1 MVLLFLFFLGS
12 RKSFLL
18 EINEATNKKNDVPP
32 KKIKRKKLEEAA
44 LGLGILGLIGII
56 ICFVSLLGFII
67 SWIVFCS
74 NVSAIRRLLVQI
86 QLELSKEE
94 RKKKIEQ
101 KRPNISKIGMTK
113 EEAEKEK
120 IVEKILKN
128 DI

>member
-1 MVLLFLFFLGS
+1 
-12 RKSFLL
+12 
-18 EINEATNKKNDVPP
+18 
-32 KKIKRKKLEEAA
+32 LEEAA

-56 ICFVSLLGFII
+56 LCFVSLLGFII

>member
-1 MVLLFLFFLGS
+1 MF
-12 RKSFLL
+12 
-18 EINEATNKKNDVPP
+18 
-32 KKIKRKKLEEAA
+32 EEKV

-56 ICFVSLLGFII
+56 LCFLYLLSFII
-67 SWIVFCS
+67 SWIFLCRDV
-74 NVSAIRRLLVQI
+74 AYIRRLLVQI

-101 KRPNISKIGMTK
+101 KRPSISKIGMTK

-120 IVEKILKN
+120 IVEKIIKN